1 MRRSAP
7 LIVLVA
13 SILVAVGPL
22 AAQDAAEAPPSS
34 SLLTPNGGLIVWT
47 LVIFLILFVILAK
60 FAFGPITEQVRQREQ
75 ALADALESAKRDR
88 AEAAKLLE
96 EQRALLVS
104 SRDEGQK
111 LIADARGVSEQM
123 RQDIVTQAHAQ
134 QTDILNRTREE
145 IRNERDKAIAELRR
159 EAIDLAILG
168 ASRVIEKNLDDATN
182 RELVE
187 RFLASVTPSDGPRR

>member
-1 MRRSAP
+1 MRHVRP
-7 LIVLVA
+7 LIALLA
-13 SILVAVGPL
+13 SILVVAGPL
-22 AAQDAAEAPPSS
+22 AAQDATEPAPP
-34 SLLTPNGGLIVWT
+34 SLLTPNGGLMVWT
-47 LVIFLILFVILAK
+47 LFIFLVLFFVLAK

-75 ALADALESAKRDR
+75 ALADQLESAKRDR
-88 AEAAKLLE
+88 EEAAKLLE

-123 RQDIVTQAHAQ
+123 RQEIVSQAHAQ

-159 EAIDLAILG
+159 EAVDLAILG

-182 RELVE
+182 RALVE